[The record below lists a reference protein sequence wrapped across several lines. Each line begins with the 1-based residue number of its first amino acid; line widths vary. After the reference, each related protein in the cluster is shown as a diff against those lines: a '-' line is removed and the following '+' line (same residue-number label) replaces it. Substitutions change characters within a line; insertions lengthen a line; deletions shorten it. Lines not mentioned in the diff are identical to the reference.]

1 MTQVKNSF
9 VALLLLLVFVVVIW
23 GVFLVNWW
31 LLDGELNR
39 QGIRPI
45 ALPYEFVSVL
55 REIGNISFSPSYI
68 WRVIQSILMSPLLHA
83 GFGHIWSNT
92 LALLILG
99 GLVALRGV
107 KSLIGVSIFVVLLG
121 GTLVWLFGRPAVHI
135 GASGLVFGYFGYLV
149 ALGWFRRSIVTV
161 GVAALV
167 LFVYGVSIFLGALPQ
182 GGFISWE
189 GHLFGLIAGV
199 LAAMLSRRTPE

>member
-1 MTQVKNSF
+1 MTQVKKSLA
-9 VALLLLLVFVVVIW
+9 ALLLLLGFVAVIW

-31 LLDGELNR
+31 LYDGALNQ
-39 QGIRPI
+39 QGIKPL
-45 ALPYEFVSVL
+45 ALPYEFVSVV
-55 REIGNISFSPSYI
+55 RELGDTSFSPSYT
-68 WRVIQSILMSPLLHA
+68 WRVIQGILMSPLLHA

-107 KSLIGVSIFVVLLG
+107 RSLIGVSIFVVLLG
-121 GTLVWLFGRPAVHI
+121 GLLVWLFGRPAVHI

-161 GVAALV
+161 GVSALV
-167 LFVYGVSIFLGALPQ
+167 LFVYGVSIFSGLLQ
-182 GGFISWE
+182 REGFISWE
-189 GHLFGLIAGV
+189 AHLFGLIAGV
-199 LAAMLSRRTPE
+199 LAVMLSRRTPE

>member
-1 MTQVKNSF
+1 MTQVKNSL
-9 VALLLLLVFVVVIW
+9 VALLLLLGFVVVIW

-31 LLDGELNR
+31 LFDGALNR
-39 QGIRPI
+39 QGIQPV
-45 ALPYEFVSVL
+45 ALPYEFVPVV
-55 REIGNISFSPSYI
+55 REIGDISFSPSYI
-68 WRVIQSILMSPLLHA
+68 WGVIQSILMSPLLHA

-121 GTLVWLFGRPAVHI
+121 GLLVWLFGRPAVHI

-167 LFVYGVSIFLGALPQ
+167 LLVYGVSIFFGLLQ
-182 GGFISWE
+182 RDGFISWE

-199 LAAMLSRRTPE
+199 LVAMLSKQDD

>member
-1 MTQVKNSF
+1 MTQVRNSL
-9 VALLLLLVFVVVIW
+9 VALLLLLGFVAVIW
-23 GVFLVNWW
+23 GVFLVNSW
-31 LLDGELNR
+31 LLDGALNR
-39 QGIRPI
+39 QGIQPI
-45 ALPYEFVSVL
+45 ALPYEFVSVV

-68 WRVIQSILMSPLLHA
+68 WGVLQGILMSPLLHS

-107 KSLIGVSIFVVLLG
+107 KTLIGVSLFVVLLG
-121 GTLVWLFGRPAVHI
+121 GILVWLFGRPAVHI

-167 LFVYGVSIFLGALPQ
+167 LLVYGVSIFSGLLPLE
-182 GGFISWE
+182 GFVSWE

-199 LAAMLSRRTPE
+199 LAAMLSKRDD

>member
-1 MTQVKNSF
+1 MTQVRNSL
-9 VALLLLLVFVVVIW
+9 VALLLLLVFVAVIW
-23 GVFLVNWW
+23 GVFLVNSW
-31 LLDGELNR
+31 LLDGALNQ
-39 QGIRPI
+39 QGIQPI
-45 ALPYEFVSVL
+45 ALPYEFVPVV

-68 WRVIQSILMSPLLHA
+68 LGVLQGILMSPLLHS

-92 LALLILG
+92 LPLLILG

-107 KSLIGVSIFVVLLG
+107 KTLIGVSLFVVLLG
-121 GTLVWLFGRPAVHI
+121 GILVWLFGRPAVHI

-167 LFVYGVSIFLGALPQ
+167 LLVYGVSIFSGLLPLE
-182 GGFISWE
+182 GFVSWE

-199 LAAMLSRRTPE
+199 LAAMLSKRDD

>member
-1 MTQVKNSF
+1 MTQVRNSL
-9 VALLLLLVFVVVIW
+9 VALLLLLGFVAVIW
-23 GVFLVNWW
+23 GMFLVNWL
-31 LLDGELNR
+31 LLDGALNR
-39 QGIRPI
+39 QGIQPI
-45 ALPYEFVSVL
+45 ALPYEFVPVV

-68 WRVIQSILMSPLLHA
+68 WGVLQGILMSPLLHS

-107 KSLIGVSIFVVLLG
+107 KTLIGVSLFVVLLG
-121 GTLVWLFGRPAVHI
+121 GILVWLFGRPAVHI

-167 LFVYGVSIFLGALPQ
+167 LLVYGVSIFSGLLPLE
-182 GGFISWE
+182 GFVSWE

-199 LAAMLSRRTPE
+199 LAAMLSKRDG